1 MGAKIESSR
10 SLQIDQGKS
19 DSNLSDPLESRQLA
33 VFFAPSSSTFQS
45 ELFNLSSIQIGELLG
60 RILSSLFFQITLSP
74 PFPRG
79 TGVGWLSVDYS
90 SQSLAPPF
98 LAELVVG
105 WLSVD
110 YSSAHCI
117 RFPCRAGLLVVVPGN
132 FLSNIW
138 PPSFQIESWPLLPP
152 KLPSRCC

>member
-60 RILSSLFFQITLSP
+60 WILSSLFFQITLSP

-79 TGVGWLSVDYS
+79 TGVGWLFVDYS
-90 SQSLAPPF
+90 S
-98 LAELVVG
+98 
-105 WLSVD
+105 
-110 YSSAHCI
+110 
-117 RFPCRAGLLVVVPGN
+117 
-132 FLSNIW
+132 
-138 PPSFQIESWPLLPP
+138 
-152 KLPSRCC
+152 